1 MSKPSFTVGLDIK
14 DMFFDRQRVLDTV
27 RAENRKKLSNAGAF
41 IRRRARSKLGRPVSR
56 RVRPAAP
63 GRPPRVRSRNARA
76 NLKYILFGLNTDW
89 ESVVIGPVGLPDKK
103 LRGSSAQTVPE
114 LMEYGGTAR
123 AGGERQRYA
132 KHPFMGPTLEEEVKA
147 GKIGDFWR

>member
-1 MSKPSFTVGLDIK
+1 MPKPSFTVGLDIK
-14 DMFFDRQRVLDTV
+14 DMFFDRQRILDRV
-27 RAENRKKLSNAGAF
+27 HSENIRRLSKAGAF
-41 IRRRARSKLGRPVSR
+41 IKQRARSKLGKPVSR
-56 RVRPAAP
+56 KVRPAAP

-76 NLKYILFGLNTDW
+76 NLKFILFGLGHDW
-89 ESVVIGPVGLPDKK
+89 ESVVVGPVGLSDKK

-123 AGGERQRYA
+123 ANGERHRYA
-132 KHPFMGPTLEEEVKA
+132 KHPFMGPTVEEEVKA